1 MEETILI
8 CGITRT
14 GTSLTMQ
21 MLDMGGLPVIGD
33 YPGYEP
39 NEGSPFYMDKDYI
52 PANTGKII
60 KLVDPHI
67 AQERGIRFDNCKVI
81 YLSRD
86 KMQQEKSCLKMGAM
100 LFEKEPDYTPSTVLK
115 MMNCLKRDSKICQ
128 EIFRRNP
135 LMLYSF
141 EDILRD
147 PADFLM
153 AIENFL
159 SIFSACL
166 LPADPPACCLLK
178 VSRSTII
185 SSYVISPRSWACTIS
200 CICSPKVGTITTS
213 RAFASSIASDRST
226 ANSWSRRRERSL
238 MPKLKNPRVVYLT
251 F

>member
-1 MEETILI
+1 MNFRMPLQL
-8 CGITRT
+8 RT
-14 GTSLTMQ
+14 GFRGFAGTPA
-21 MLDMGGLPVIGD
+21 GFKRA
-33 YPGYEP
+33 
-39 NEGSPFYMDKDYI
+39 GSPSGRLVAGDEGRSVWEVPMGVS
-52 PANTGKII
+52 ATG
-60 KLVDPHI
+60 
-67 AQERGIRFDNCKVI
+67 
-81 YLSRD
+81 
-86 KMQQEKSCLKMGAM
+86 
-100 LFEKEPDYTPSTVLK
+100 
-115 MMNCLKRDSKICQ
+115 
-128 EIFRRNP
+128 
-135 LMLYSF
+135 
-141 EDILRD
+141 
-147 PADFLM
+147 FLM

-200 CICSPKVGTITTS
+200 CICSPKVGTITNS